1 IFVFLNSN
9 FLMAQIAEYHNVI
22 NLNNEER
29 SLHGIGST
37 TQPTVVYYTSTQD
50 SYTPPEEA
58 TTMFVEW
65 TAESLVS
72 AFERARNETACD
84 AKRNENT
91 FLNKPLLAYDR
102 TEKQLMQN
110 ELNRGINVSIYESG
124 IYFTILQNINTRQT
138 KRIGMP

>member
-1 IFVFLNSN
+1 
-9 FLMAQIAEYHNVI
+9 MAQIAEYHNVI

-50 SYTPPEEA
+50 SYTPLEEA
-58 TTMFVEW
+58 TKMFVEW
-65 TAESLVS
+65 NAENLVS
-72 AFERARNETACD
+72 AFERARNETAFD
-84 AKRNENT
+84 AKRNENP
-91 FLNKPLLAYDR
+91 FLNKPLLTYDR

-110 ELNRGINVSIYESG
+110 KLNRGIDVSIYESG

-138 KRIGMP
+138 IGIGMP